1 MICSK
6 REEMWKQYKKIEFT
20 KTEKGQRKLVKD

>member
-6 REEMWKQYKKIEFT
+6 REEMWKLQKIEFT